1 MSTILIVDD
10 EPMNRK
16 LLATL
21 LGYDGYRIVEA
32 ADGAEALDVV
42 RKERPALV
50 LTDIVMPTMDGYE
63 FVRQLRRDADVAH
76 TPVMFYTA
84 NYFEREAR
92 GLATACG
99 VFHVLTKPAERET
112 ILRTVRAAL
121 ASTLVANAPALNMA
135 EDGFGGEHLRLM
147 TDKLSAKVNEL
158 EATKQR
164 LHALVAIGQ
173 QLSLHVHIEPLLT
186 AFSRAAREVIAA
198 RIAAVGILADDEQ
211 TFSRIVVAG
220 IGDAQVPPEL
230 RAPQARSAT
239 PLGIAIARR
248 GVYRSS
254 DALLRIGTV
263 GGDDG
268 SQVKTFLGAA
278 ISLGDRILGSI
289 CVGGKL
295 GADAFTDEDEQIAVS
310 LASQLAVA
318 YENAHRLQKVEEENV
333 ELERR
338 VALRTAELERSNE
351 ELEQFAY
358 VASHDL
364 QEPLRMVA
372 SFTQLLSRRYAGR
385 LDSDADE
392 FIGYVV
398 EGAERMKALIT
409 DLLAYSRVNAR
420 GAPPMQVAADR
431 PLQRA
436 LANLAPAIDEQQA
449 VVTVDPLPTVLVDEA
464 QLVQLFQNL
473 IGNAVKFHGE
483 TPPAVHV
490 AAECR
495 GGECLFSVRD
505 NGIGIEPQYANQI
518 FVMFQRLHSRSAYP
532 GTGIGLA
539 ICKRIVARLGGRI
552 WMESMP
558 GAGTTFFFTLP
569 SALEA

>member
-1 MSTILIVDD
+1 
-10 EPMNRK
+10 
-16 LLATL
+16 
-21 LGYDGYRIVEA
+21 
-32 ADGAEALDVV
+32 
-42 RKERPALV
+42 
-50 LTDIVMPTMDGYE
+50 
-63 FVRQLRRDADVAH
+63 
-76 TPVMFYTA
+76 
-84 NYFEREAR
+84 
-92 GLATACG
+92 
-99 VFHVLTKPAERET
+99 
-112 ILRTVRAAL
+112 
-121 ASTLVANAPALNMA
+121 
-135 EDGFGGEHLRLM
+135 
-147 TDKLSAKVNEL
+147 
-158 EATKQR
+158 
-164 LHALVAIGQ
+164 
-173 QLSLHVHIEPLLT
+173 
-186 AFSRAAREVIAA
+186 
-198 RIAAVGILADDEQ
+198 
-211 TFSRIVVAG
+211 
-220 IGDAQVPPEL
+220 
-230 RAPQARSAT
+230 
-239 PLGIAIARR
+239 
-248 GVYRSS
+248 
-254 DALLRIGTV
+254 
-263 GGDDG
+263 
-268 SQVKTFLGAA
+268 
-278 ISLGDRILGSI
+278 
-289 CVGGKL
+289 
-295 GADAFTDEDEQIAVS
+295 
-310 LASQLAVA
+310 
-318 YENAHRLQKVEEENV
+318 VEEENV